1 MEGGVSNALPRGIA
15 ALIQESRVSEERGDW
30 SGSRAFL
37 QQALGAPDARRVE
50 GLACVLLRLIARS
63 WRREGDLGA
72 AADACEAAIAA
83 AERFPAAIALAQA
96 LAEQE
101 AISAHAALPQD
112 AATLADSTGF
122 ASPADTAH
130 HRARRGVVRQ
140 LEPEQLSLID
150 ARDALPL
157 LPTPGR
163 GFEAIA
169 VDPMAPLRVD
179 VVATSD
185 GSSLV
190 PFPERMTARGITVT
204 TVESPRSGD
213 FPAPEGGNASPL
225 PDALILDGR
234 SPRLMREIG
243 ELRTQ
248 CPDAA
253 LLVLGGASALASTL
267 QFLELGVQEVVP
279 RPVTPDQLE
288 RAVRAAV
295 ARQRREN
302 AVRALALVDPL
313 TGLYNRRGFLTL
325 VRQQEELAL
334 RLDRRMLHV
343 FIDLDGLKRIND
355 TFGHHEGDLALQ
367 DTAALLRRTFR
378 ESDVI
383 ARIGG
388 DEFAVLAVE
397 MDERWGDSWEGRLQ
411 EQLAAAN
418 VARDRGYDLVLS
430 VGVAAVD
437 PRGRQPLEERLN
449 MADVAMYRV
458 KRGRRGEAPA
468 IPLPS
473 PIGEGKAPS
482 A

>member
-1 MEGGVSNALPRGIA
+1 MESGVSNALPRGIA
-15 ALIQESRVSEERGDW
+15 ALIQESRVAEERGDW
-30 SGSRAFL
+30 SGSRAYL
-37 QQALGAPDARRVE
+37 QQALGSPDARRVE

-83 AERFPAAIALAQA
+83 AERFPAAIALTQA

-101 AISAHAALPQD
+101 AIAAVAGLPQD
-112 AATLADSTGF
+112 ARATGHSAGT
-122 ASPADTAH
+122 TAG
-130 HRARRGVVRQ
+130 RQPARRGLLRP
-140 LEPEQLSLID
+140 LDPEQLSLID
-150 ARDALPL
+150 TRDAPPP

-163 GFEAIA
+163 GFEAIPL
-169 VDPMAPLRVD
+169 DPMAPLRVD
-179 VVATSD
+179 AVVTAD
-185 GSSLV
+185 GSLLV
-190 PFPERMTARGITVT
+190 PFPDRMMARGITVT
-204 TVESPRSGD
+204 VVESPPWGRYVADDAGGAL
-213 FPAPEGGNASPL
+213 PA
-225 PDALILDGR
+225 PDALVLDGR
-234 SPRLMREIG
+234 SPRLLGEIG
-243 ELRTQ
+243 ELRAQ
-248 CPDAA
+248 CPDVA

-279 RPVTPDQLE
+279 RPVTPEQLE
-288 RAVRAAV
+288 RVVRLAV

-325 VRQQEELAL
+325 VRQQEQLAL
-334 RLDRRMLHV
+334 RLDRRMLHL

-397 MDERWGDSWEGRLQ
+397 MDERWGTSWEGRLQ

-437 PRGRQPLEERLN
+437 PRVRQPLEERLN
-449 MADVAMYRV
+449 MADVEMYRV
-458 KRGRRGEAPA
+458 KRVHRGEAPV
-468 IPLPS
+468 IPLRAPVD
-473 PIGEGKAPS
+473 EGKSPRT
-482 A
+482 

>member
-1 MEGGVSNALPRGIA
+1 MESGVSNALPRGIA
-15 ALIQESRVSEERGDW
+15 ALIQESRVAEERGDW

-37 QQALGAPDARRVE
+37 QQALGSPDARRVE

-83 AERFPAAIALAQA
+83 AERFPVAIALAQA

-101 AISAHAALPQD
+101 AIAAVAALPQD
-112 AATLADSTGF
+112 ARGPAHSAGAG
-122 ASPADTAH
+122 ASRNP
-130 HRARRGVVRQ
+130 ARRGVLRQ
-140 LEPEQLSLID
+140 LDPEQLSLID
-150 ARDALPL
+150 TRDAPVP

-163 GFEAIA
+163 GFEAIPL
-169 VDPMAPLRVD
+169 DPMAPLRLD
-179 VVATSD
+179 VLATGD
-185 GSSLV
+185 GAPLV
-190 PFPERMTARGITVT
+190 PFPERMMTRGITVT
-204 TVESPRSGD
+204 VVDSAPWGRYL
-213 FPAPEGGNASPL
+213 PADAGGTAPV
-225 PDALILDGR
+225 PDALLLDGR
-234 SPRLMREIG
+234 SPRLLGEIG
-243 ELRTQ
+243 ELRAQ

-253 LLVLGGASALASTL
+253 LLVVGGASALASTL
-267 QFLELGVQEVVP
+267 QLLELGVQEVVP
-279 RPVTPDQLE
+279 RPPTPEQLE
-288 RAVRAAV
+288 RAVRLAV

-302 AVRALALVDPL
+302 GVRALALVDPL

-334 RLDRRMLHV
+334 RLNRRMLHL

-397 MDERWGDSWEGRLQ
+397 MDERWGNSWEGRLQ
-411 EQLAAAN
+411 EQLTAAN
-418 VARDRGYDLVLS
+418 VERDRGYDLVLS

-437 PRGRQPLEERLN
+437 PRVRQPLEERLN
-449 MADVAMYRV
+449 MADVEMYRV
-458 KRGRRGEAPA
+458 KRDHRGEAPV
-468 IPLPS
+468 IPLSMPTEERR
-473 PIGEGKAPS
+473 PERNGP
-482 A
+482 

>member
-1 MEGGVSNALPRGIA
+1 MESGVSNALPRGIA

-37 QQALGAPDARRVE
+37 QQALGSPDARRVE
-50 GLACVLLRLIARS
+50 GLACVILRLIARS

-101 AISAHAALPQD
+101 AIATRAALPQD
-112 AATLADSTGF
+112 AATLADSGSR
-122 ASPADTAH
+122 ASHARH
-130 HRARRGVVRQ
+130 SARRGVVRP
-140 LEPEQLSLID
+140 LDPEQLSLID
-150 ARDALPL
+150 PRDALPL

-163 GFEAIA
+163 GFEAIPL
-169 VDPMAPLRVD
+169 DPMAPLRMD
-179 VVATSD
+179 VVATGD
-185 GSSLV
+185 GSPLV
-190 PFPERMTARGITVT
+190 PFPERMMARGITVT
-204 TVESPRSGD
+204 VIASPRWGQYLEAEAGD
-213 FPAPEGGNASPL
+213 PAPA
-225 PDALILDGR
+225 PDALVLDGR
-234 SPRLMREIG
+234 SPRLIGEIG
-243 ELRTQ
+243 ELRSQ

-288 RAVRAAV
+288 RTVRAAV

-355 TFGHHEGDLALQ
+355 SFGHHEGDLALQ

-397 MDERWGDSWEGRLQ
+397 LDERWGTSWEGRLQ
-411 EQLAAAN
+411 EQLAATN

-437 PRGRQPLEERLN
+437 PRVRQPLEERLN

-458 KRGRRGEAPA
+458 KRDHRGETPTLPLLPPA
-468 IPLPS
+468 DEGRS
-473 PIGEGKAPS
+473 PRH
-482 A
+482 